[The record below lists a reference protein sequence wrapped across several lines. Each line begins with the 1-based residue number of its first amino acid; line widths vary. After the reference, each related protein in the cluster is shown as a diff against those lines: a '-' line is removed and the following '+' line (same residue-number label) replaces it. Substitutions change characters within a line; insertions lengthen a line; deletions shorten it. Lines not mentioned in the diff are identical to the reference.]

1 MRRILTM
8 VNNQEFELI
17 QKYCEKNKMSLYK
30 LVKDS
35 VFEKI
40 NKDLGK
46 EVLKKDKP
54 KPKKYWDLGFWEI
67 N

>member
-30 LVKDS
+30 FVKDS

-54 KPKKYWDLGFWEI
+54 KPKKY
-67 N
+67 